1 MRFKKKEPHL
11 LGIDLTPMI
20 DVTFQLIAFFMF
32 IMNFS
37 QIERAE
43 EIKLPTSEI
52 AIPPEE
58 VPNYQIILNL
68 NEDGSVIHDGQRI
81 EKIDLLTSLLRRE
94 TGDASRQGVPNPAD
108 ISVVVRADQNAQTGD
123 VQKLI
128 AKCQDAKL
136 EKFSLR
142 VKERQ

>member
-1 MRFKKKEPHL
+1 MRFKKTERTL

-43 EIKLPTSEI
+43 EIQLPTSAI
-52 AIPPEE
+52 AIPPET
-58 VPNYQIILNL
+58 VPVYQIILNL
-68 NEDGSVIHDGQRI
+68 NDDGSVIHDGQRI
-81 EKIDLLTSLLRRE
+81 EQIGLLTSLLRRE
-94 TGDASRQGVPNPAD
+94 TQAAALRQVPEAE
-108 ISVVVRADQNAQTGD
+108 ISVVIRAHQDAPTGQ
-123 VQKLI
+123 VQELI
-128 AKCQDAKL
+128 AKCQDSKL

>member
-1 MRFKKKEPHL
+1 MRFKKTEPRI

-37 QIERAE
+37 QIEKAE

-52 AIPPEE
+52 ALPPEE
-58 VPNYQIILNL
+58 IPAYQIVLNL
-68 NEDGSVIHDGQRI
+68 NEDVSVVHDGQRI
-81 EKIDLLTSLLRRE
+81 ERIDLLTSLLRRE
-94 TGDASRQGVPNPAD
+94 TGAAARQGVPNPGD
-108 ISVVVRADQNAQTGD
+108 ISVVIRADQNAPTGD

-128 AKCQDAKL
+128 AKCQDADL

-142 VKERQ
+142 VKERK